1 MVVSAASGAVGQV
14 VGQIAKVMGCRVIGT
29 AGSDDKGNY
38 IVQELGVDAGI
49 NYKTQNVGEA
59 LRNLCPYGIDVYFD
73 NVGGLVTDAVLE
85 LINVGA
91 RIAICGQISQYNL
104 KEPEQATR
112 SLSLLIRAQAK
123 IQGFLV
129 FSYENR
135 YQEARDR
142 IARWIDEGKL
152 RYKEDVV
159 VGLANAPE
167 AFIGMLKGRNFGKA
181 LVKVA
186 D

>member
-1 MVVSAASGAVGQV
+1 M
-14 VGQIAKVMGCRVIGT
+14 
-29 AGSDDKGNY
+29 
-38 IVQELGVDAGI
+38 
-49 NYKTQNVGEA
+49 
-59 LRNLCPYGIDVYFD
+59 
-73 NVGGLVTDAVLE
+73 
-85 LINVGA
+85 
-91 RIAICGQISQYNL
+91 
-104 KEPEQATR
+104 EPEQAPR
-112 SLSLLIRAQAK
+112 SLSLLIRSQAK